1 MTVPLYSYEN
11 EFQGYIPERYAL
23 KLEREGVAL
32 LVRQKGGV
40 RKGAIRRARLYRRP
54 GDPKPSTLRDHMGK
68 AYSWKQPLDDGHQP
82 WALRPLVGHVARNDQ
97 SHECHL
103 APASLRPI
111 FIRVLLDCL
120 STRAAA

>member
-1 MTVPLYSYEN
+1 M
-11 EFQGYIPERYAL
+11 
-23 KLEREGVAL
+23 
-32 LVRQKGGV
+32 
-40 RKGAIRRARLYRRP
+40 
-54 GDPKPSTLRDHMGK
+54 RDHMGK

-120 STRAAA
+120 VEVGVEMSLAAVLCCMSLKRQTRFLRFHSSVVVGHSQPVVLRLRRHAHLFAKVRDCH